1 MIALQL
7 KTNTG
12 ATCRAYFNGTYSN
25 AVDYY
30 LGRVLAQGQDI
41 TGQALTAKIVEVFE
55 IPTTKPE
62 PYYEQQ

>member
-12 ATCRAYFNGTYSN
+12 AIWRAYYSGTYSN
-25 AVDYY
+25 AVEHY
-30 LGRVLAQGQDI
+30 LGLTVTNNETI
-41 TGQALTAKIVEVFE
+41 TEVFE
-55 IPTTKPE
+55 IPTTEPE

>member
-1 MIALQL
+1 MITLQL

-12 ATCRAYFNGTYSN
+12 AIFRTYYNGTYSN

-30 LGRVLAQGQDI
+30 LGRVI
-41 TGQALTAKIVEVFE
+41 TESGANGIEYSAVSEVFE
-55 IPTTKPE
+55 IPTTEPE

>member
-12 ATCRAYFNGTYSN
+12 AIWRAYYCGDYSS
-25 AVDYY
+25 AVDHY
-30 LGRVLAQGQDI
+30 LGRVIAQGQDI
-41 TGQALTAKIVEVFE
+41 TGKEINAKIVEIFE
-55 IPTTKPE
+55 IPTTEPE